1 MTNITENTIN
11 TESKLCEMP
20 AGPCVVIIFGAAGDL
35 TNRKLLPAL
44 YNLRLNKLLP
54 ETFAIVGLSRAPK
67 DNLSFR
73 DELTLSMQTYAT
85 TLFDNEQWDWFKERI
100 YYLQGNFDDHQS
112 YVDLSQLLHTVDI
125 NHGTM
130 GNYLFYL
137 ATAENY
143 FEPIVEQISKVNLHQ
158 GSEEQWRHFI
168 IEKPFGRDLPS
179 ARQLDKQLLSVLKE
193 NQIYRI
199 DHYLGK
205 ETVQNI
211 PIFRFGNSIFEP
223 AWNNHYIDHIQI
235 TVAETVGVENRGGF
249 YEKAGAL
256 SDMVPNHIFQLLS
269 LIAMEPPTTFN
280 ADVLRNKKTELINAI
295 RPLTADDV
303 RHCVVRGQYG
313 EGEIDGQSVSAYRG
327 EHRVAPDSN
336 METFVAIKL
345 MIDNWRWSDVPFY
358 LRTGKRL
365 PQRATEIAIKFKSPP
380 LCLFRNSTV
389 SNLVPNYL
397 IMHIQPHEGISLQF
411 GAKIPGPLLQIGS
424 VQMDFDYQD
433 YFGPSP
439 STGYE
444 TLIYDCMVGDQTLFQ
459 RDDNVEAC
467 WQVVQPIQEVWGLEK
482 PTDFA
487 NYAAGTWGPNAANLL
502 ITGDGREWRI

>member
-1 MTNITENTIN
+1 MTITVTNPINIASN
-11 TESKLCEMP
+11 LCEMP

-35 TNRKLLPAL
+35 TKRKLLPAL
-44 YNLRLNKLLP
+44 YNLHLNKLLP
-54 ETFAIVGLSRAPK
+54 ESFAIVGLSRAAK
-67 DNLSFR
+67 DSAAFR

-85 TLFDNEQWDWFKERI
+85 TVFDQEKWDWFKERT
-100 YYLQGNFDDHQS
+100 YYIQGNFDDPKS
-112 YVDLSQLLHTVDI
+112 YVELGSLLKTVDI
-125 NHGTM
+125 NHGTQ

-137 ATAENY
+137 ATAEDY
-143 FEPIVEQISKVNLHQ
+143 FEPIVEQISRANLHQ
-158 GSEEQWRHFI
+158 GTEEQWRHFI
-168 IEKPFGRDLPS
+168 IEKPFGRDLAS
-179 ARQLDKQLLSVLKE
+179 ARQLNKQLLSVLRE
-193 NQIYRI
+193 SQIYRI

-205 ETVQNI
+205 ETVQNML
-211 PIFRFGNSIFEP
+211 IFRFGNSIFEP

-256 SDMVPNHIFQLLS
+256 RDMVPNHMFQLLS
-269 LIAMEPPTTFN
+269 LIAMEPPTTFD
-280 ADVLRNKKTELINAI
+280 ADVLRTKKTELINAI
-295 RPLTADDV
+295 RPLTTHDLQSS
-303 RHCVVRGQYG
+303 VVRGQYG
-313 EGEIDGQSVSAYRG
+313 DGEIDGESVSAYRM
-327 EHRVAPDSN
+327 ENRVDPQSN
-336 METFVAIKL
+336 TETFVAMKL

-365 PQRATEIAIKFKSPP
+365 PQRTTEVAIKFKAPP
-380 LCLFRNSTV
+380 LCLFRNTAV
-389 SNLVPNYL
+389 SHLVPNYL
-397 IMHIQPHEGISLQF
+397 VMHIQPHEGIALQF

-467 WQVVQPIQEVWGLEK
+467 WKVVQPIQEAWNEDKAVNF
-482 PTDFA
+482 P
-487 NYAAGTWGPNAANLL
+487 NYACGTWGPADARELM
-502 ITGDGREWRI
+502 TRDGREWRI